1 MKCLLLR
8 VTCTIILCALAHHS
22 GQAQVISENSKP
34 NASISAERL
43 KRIDTLV
50 QQYIDQHWLNGAVT
64 LLIKDNQLIQY
75 KGYGYLDAET
85 RKPMPKDAIFRIASQ
100 TKALT
105 SAGIMMLYE
114 QGKLL
119 LDEPIANFI
128 PEFRRPVVLDKFN
141 AADTTYTT
149 VPAKREITFRDL
161 LSHSGGLDY
170 AGIGSPA
177 GNAIYAKAGL
187 SSGLGV
193 VDANLLERMKV
204 LAKLPLLYQPGEKWQ
219 YSLSTDLLGC
229 LIEVIS
235 GTDLESFLRRHIFDP
250 LGMSDTYFNLPASK
264 ANRLT
269 SVYTEDAGHQ
279 VIKMQAS
286 SRALDPNY
294 PLANKH
300 YFSGGAGLSSTAYDY
315 AKFMQMLLN
324 GGIYNGHRILA
335 PRTVQLMLGS
345 QLSFPFNGSDNFG
358 LGFQLTSARSAARSP
373 RNEGSFGWG
382 GYFGTTY
389 WADPKAHLVCLFMT
403 QQTPNSHG
411 NLEAKFEEM
420 IYASLMQ

>member
-1 MKCLLLR
+1 MKLL
-8 VTCTIILCALAHHS
+8 VAAVCTLMILLPARHS
-22 GQAQVISENSKP
+22 QAQTIVENGKP
-34 NASISAERL
+34 NPSVSPERL
-43 KRIDTLV
+43 RRIDTLV
-50 QQYIDQHWLNGAVT
+50 QRYIDQHWVNGVVT
-64 LLIKDNQLIQY
+64 LLVKDGQLVQY
-75 KGYGYLDAET
+75 KGYGYMDAESK
-85 RKPMPKDAIFRIASQ
+85 KPMPKDAIFRIASQ

-105 SAGIMMLYE
+105 SAGILILYE

-128 PEFRRPVVLDKFN
+128 PAFRRPVVLDKFN

-149 VPAKREITFRDL
+149 VPARREITFRDL
-161 LSHSGGLDY
+161 LTHSGGLDY
-170 AGIGSPA
+170 AAIGTPT

-187 SSGLGV
+187 FSGIGNI
-193 VDANLLERMKV
+193 DADLLDRMKV
-204 LAKLPLLYQPGEKWQ
+204 LGKLPLLYQPGEKWQ

-235 GTDLESFLRRHIFDP
+235 GTSLENFLRANIFDP
-250 LGMSDTYFNLPASK
+250 LGMNDTYFNLPASK

-269 SVYTEDAGHQ
+269 AVYTEDSLHR
-279 VIKMQAS
+279 VVRMQRTS
-286 SRALDPNY
+286 KTNDPDY
-294 PLANKH
+294 PLINKH

-315 AKFMQMLLN
+315 AIFLQMLLN

-345 QLSFPFNGSDNFG
+345 QLSTPFNGNDFFS
-358 LGFQLTSARSAARSP
+358 LGFQITSARSAARVP

-389 WADPKAHLVCLFMT
+389 WADPKARLVCLFMT

>member
-1 MKCLLLR
+1 MKSLLVYITSTLI
-8 VTCTIILCALAHHS
+8 VLTLTHYSYTQTISTTLQS
-22 GQAQVISENSKP
+22 NPSVSP
-34 NASISAERL
+34 ERL
-43 KRIDTLV
+43 RRIDTLV
-50 QQYIDQHWLNGAVT
+50 QRYIDQHWVNGVVT
-64 LLIKDNQLIQY
+64 LLVKDGQLVQH
-75 KGYGYLDAET
+75 KGYGYLDAESK
-85 RKPMPKDAIFRIASQ
+85 KPMPKDAIFRIASQ

-105 SAGIMMLYE
+105 STGILILYE

-128 PEFRRPVVLDKFN
+128 AEFRRPVVLDKFN

-149 VPAKREITFRDL
+149 VPARREITFRDL
-161 LSHSGGLDY
+161 LTHSGGLDY
-170 AGIGSPA
+170 AGIGTPT

-187 SSGLGV
+187 FSGLGN
-193 VDANLLERMKV
+193 VDADLLDRMKA

-235 GTDLESFLRRHIFDP
+235 GTSLENFLRTNIFDP
-250 LGMSDTYFNLPASK
+250 LGMNDTYFNLPASR
-264 ANRLT
+264 ANRLAA
-269 SVYTEDAGHQ
+269 VYTEDSLHR
-279 VIKMQAS
+279 VVRMQRTS
-286 SRALDPNY
+286 KTNDPDY

-315 AKFMQMLLN
+315 AIFLQMLLN

-345 QLSFPFNGSDNFG
+345 QLSTPFNGNDFFS
-358 LGFQLTSARSAARSP
+358 LGFQITSARSAARIP

-389 WADPKAHLVCLFMT
+389 WADPKARLVCLFMT

>member
-1 MKCLLLR
+1 MKLLSLR
-8 VTCTIILCALAHHS
+8 VACLSAILALVFHSHAQTIAA
-22 GQAQVISENSKP
+22 
-34 NASISAERL
+34 NARIPVSINGERL

-50 QQYIDQHWLNGAVT
+50 QHYIDQHWLNGAVA
-64 LLIKDNQLIQY
+64 LLVKDNQLVLY
-75 KGYGYLDAET
+75 KGYGYMDAES
-85 RKPMPKDAIFRIASQ
+85 KKAMPKDAVFRIASQ

-105 SAGIMMLYE
+105 SAGIMILYE

-161 LSHSGGLDY
+161 LTHSGGLDY
-170 AGIGSPA
+170 AGIGTPT
-177 GNAIYAKAGL
+177 GNAIYTKAGL
-187 SSGLGV
+187 SAGLGNI
-193 VDANLLERMKV
+193 DADLLDRMKV
-204 LAKLPLLYQPGEKWQ
+204 LGKLPLLYQPGEKWQ

-235 GTDLESFLRRHIFDP
+235 GTNLENFLRTNLFDP
-250 LGMSDTYFNLPASK
+250 LGMNDTYFNLPASK
-264 ANRLT
+264 AGRLT
-269 SVYTEDAGHQ
+269 SVYTEDSLHR
-279 VIKMQAS
+279 VVKVKRTS
-286 SRALDPNY
+286 NVNDPDY
-294 PLANKH
+294 PLVNKH
-300 YFSGGAGLSSTAYDY
+300 YFSGGAGISSTAYDY
-315 AKFMQMLLN
+315 AIFMQMLLN
-324 GGIYNGHRILA
+324 GGVYNGHRILA
-335 PRTVQLMLGS
+335 PRTVQLMTGS
-345 QLSFPFNGSDNFG
+345 QLSFPFNGIDFFS
-358 LGFQLTSARSAARSP
+358 LGFQLTSARSAARTP

-389 WADPKAHLVCLFMT
+389 WADPKANIVCLFMT
-403 QQTPNSHG
+403 QHTPNSHG